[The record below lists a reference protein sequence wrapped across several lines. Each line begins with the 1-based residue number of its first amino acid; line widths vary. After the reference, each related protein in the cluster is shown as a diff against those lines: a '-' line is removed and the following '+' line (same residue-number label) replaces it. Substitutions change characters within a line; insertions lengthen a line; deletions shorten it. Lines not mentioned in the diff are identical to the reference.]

1 MTREEAVAQSKR
13 LTREHPD
20 RGTSLWLPRQK
31 DSGDW
36 IVVKVPGRKP
46 PLNRDELETGV
57 EESVRPHPSQDV
69 PSEPKPYWG

>member
-13 LTREHPD
+13 LAQEHPD
-20 RGTSLWLPRQK
+20 RGAATWLPKQEE
-31 DSGDW
+31 SGEW

-46 PLNRDELETGV
+46 QLDRDGLETGV